1 MEDEQSVVVHA
12 YDLNKTE
19 IGEETSSLP
28 DGIWFTSIVVYNKE
42 FYFNNKGIESCPPGQ
57 TNLGSKVTKK
67 ENIGSTEIPY
77 AIFFEYILVLADTKY
92 NSGTFCLQERDSHCF
107 TNDICQFL
115 CSEQLPKY
123 ALHFPE
129 ENTNRELIEEIINS
143 IAFKSGTLG
152 ISYAKKSYLNNS
164 FEFIRTQREPSPDLL
179 EIERQIEELKL
190 LQTQRLSSSRDES
203 PEIIPSIRT
212 KNKVLKQRSKK
223 TKRVAFKEKVE
234 IILDKI
240 YPEEYTQSNTNK
252 EETIEIM
259 ADERI
264 EETFPQ
270 EEAEDVPKKPTKPRE
285 PVITFREFN
294 HVEDFEDLVRTIV
307 TLLSAEEQDR
317 LREMEDWIIKNEG
330 TWVLAEGFNAF
341 LGRVLHDKNL
351 PSDGRVALLRLMAYG
366 ASQDDIVL
374 LLHMDR
380 KDHLVMNY
388 AQEFDRLPI
397 KEQETIALMF
407 ANLFETNSA
416 SEWLLYISEWDLG
429 SQALSNIRVTTKVA
443 VNALLGD
450 TPALQNYGAAI
461 MHNLGTKEVFD
472 DVCSEL
478 AMAILQYFNG
488 SPSEENIFRCMK
500 GLSKFCAIAHREVP
514 QLVKMIGPEPSKFNG
529 MSARIDELISQI
541 NVRLASVPSF

>member
-57 TNLGSKVTKK
+57 TNLGSKRTQNTILEHSVCKK
-67 ENIGSTEIPY
+67 EIHT
-77 AIFFEYILVLADTKY
+77 V
-92 NSGTFCLQERDSHCF
+92 F

-164 FEFIRTQREPSPDLL
+164 FEFIRTPREPSPDLL
-179 EIERQIEELKL
+179 EIERQIEELNYCKL
-190 LQTQRLSSSRDES
+190 NDSVPQEMT
-203 PEIIPSIRT
+203 
-212 KNKVLKQRSKK
+212 
-223 TKRVAFKEKVE
+223 FKEKVE

-240 YPEEYTQSNTNK
+240 YPEEYTQCNTNK

-264 EETFPQ
+264 EETIPQ

-285 PVITFREFN
+285 PI
-294 HVEDFEDLVRTIV
+294 FEDLVRTIV

-514 QLVKMIGPEPSKFNG
+514 QLVKMIGPEPSKFKG